1 MWSPGVAFKLC
12 GEPEQASRDT
22 DTALLVCFPVSGIVH
37 CRAVDPMAGLRN
49 PPKVSCQRHREG
61 PNFLQNLRIPIHRHL
76 LCGPSHVSLLRQSQR
91 AVYPRGILTL
101 QKSRIADAQ
110 GQDQS
115 LGNDRHN
122 AGDGLLITCGNWLLV
137 TNPRWRRTIVIEER
151 DQRLLTA
158 KMMLSCVEHTLTK

>member
-1 MWSPGVAFKLC
+1 
-12 GEPEQASRDT
+12 
-22 DTALLVCFPVSGIVH
+22 
-37 CRAVDPMAGLRN
+37 
-49 PPKVSCQRHREG
+49 
-61 PNFLQNLRIPIHRHL
+61 
-76 LCGPSHVSLLRQSQR
+76 VSLLRQSQR

-101 QKSRIADAQ
+101 QKSRIADAH

-122 AGDGLLITCGNWLLV
+122 AGDGLLITCGNRLLV